1 MFELINFEKSFFV
14 KFGSGKNT
22 GFIVF
27 VFDAENITI
36 LDGINTIDERIPQTT
51 IQNGVKGK
59 INPTKVFLF
68 VVKVLKKTLCP
79 ECI

>member
-14 KFGSGKNT
+14 KFGSGKKT

-36 LDGINTIDERIPQTT
+36 LGGINTIGERIPQTT
-51 IQNGVKGK
+51 ITNGVKGK
-59 INPTKVFLF
+59 INPTKVFIF